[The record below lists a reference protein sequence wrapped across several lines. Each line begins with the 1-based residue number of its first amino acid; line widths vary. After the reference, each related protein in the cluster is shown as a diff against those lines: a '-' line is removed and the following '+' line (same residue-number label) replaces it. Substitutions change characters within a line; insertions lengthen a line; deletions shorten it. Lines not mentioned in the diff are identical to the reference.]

1 MKMFVVSVDDKATGT
16 AILLYLHSFIHEW
29 NIQPFPAASLQIWSA
44 CLCPWPRSLR
54 ALCSPCESSDSRRL
68 PGTRYTAHEVT
79 ASSRWTGD
87 GWRWSNQARCSASYW
102 NLFCF
107 WAGSYFSA
115 PFSAQLFPKI
125 CLLSPCFLCL
135 PHSPP
140 HCMPSTCWCSHLSKA
155 TLVKISTIFTLPTM
169 WGKVSAY
176 NAEDLGSIPGS
187 GRSPGEGNGNPL
199 QYSCLENPLDG
210 GAW

>member
-1 MKMFVVSVDDKATGT
+1 MFVVSVDDKATGT

-68 PGTRYTAHEVT
+68 PWPRHTAHEVT
-79 ASSRWTGD
+79 TSSRWTGD

-125 CLLSPCFLCL
+125 CLLSPCFL
-135 PHSPP
+135 SPSFSSSL
-140 HCMPSTCWCSHLSKA
+140 HAKHMLMFSLIQSCSCQNFHDLH
-155 TLVKISTIFTLPTM
+155 I
-169 WGKVSAY
+169 AY
-176 NAEDLGSIPGS
+176 NV
-187 GRSPGEGNGNPL
+187 R
-199 QYSCLENPLDG
+199 
-210 GAW
+210 